1 MSTIQLTHAQ
11 RREMRK
17 LAERVDRV
25 AQADARFFERFPNRK
40 HRVRLASQAELGQYK
55 IIDGG
60 PVFLPPGCRFF
71 VVVRNVVPGA
81 RLRLFVRGLEF
92 SETDLSEEMALAV
105 FESAATDQT
114 REIEAELRRA
124 LEARD
129 K

>member
-1 MSTIQLTHAQ
+1 MSTIQLSRAQ

-17 LAERVDRV
+17 LAEQVDRV
-25 AQADARFFERFPNRK
+25 AQTDARFFERFPNRK

-71 VVVRNVVPGA
+71 VAVRNVAPGA

-105 FESAATDQT
+105 FESAATEQT
-114 REIEAELRRA
+114 RKIEAGLRSA

-129 K
+129 R